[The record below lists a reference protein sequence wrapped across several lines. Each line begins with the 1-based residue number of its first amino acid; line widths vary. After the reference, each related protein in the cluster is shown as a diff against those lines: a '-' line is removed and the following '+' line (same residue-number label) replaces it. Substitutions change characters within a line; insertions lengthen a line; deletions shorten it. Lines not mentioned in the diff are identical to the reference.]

1 MRDFIRRWKDLN
13 ELIEILLSQNIQTY
27 IIGGFVK
34 DHIEHSLPRDVDIV
48 VDCDDENLDS
58 LITSQVYA
66 YTKNFFHGYKLKL
79 SLDVD
84 IWTLTSH
91 YGINEAEL
99 KDALFYNYNSI
110 VYNVN
115 TDSID
120 REYYDKCIN
129 EQKLDFIGS
138 RELINENPAYVLNSL
153 RAYILAYEKGFNLSD
168 SVMEYLKDKN
178 VSITLLKKEYERHYH
193 AKMEQNLCNYIEN
206 FIKHNK

>member
-1 MRDFIRRWKDLN
+1 MRDFIRKWKDLN

-34 DHIEHSLPRDVDIV
+34 DYTEHSLPRDVDIV
-48 VDCDDENLDS
+48 VDCDNKTLDS
-58 LITSQVYA
+58 LITSQGYA

-91 YGINEAEL
+91 YGINDAKL
-99 KDALFYNYNSI
+99 KNTLFYNYNSI
-110 VYNVN
+110 VYDVN

-120 REYYDKCIN
+120 KEYYDKCIN

-138 RELINENPAYVLNSL
+138 RELINDNPAYVLNSL
-153 RAYILAYEKGFNLSD
+153 RAYILSYEKGFNLSD
-168 SVMEYLKDKN
+168 SVIEYLKDKN
-178 VSITLLKKEYERHYH
+178 VSITLLKKEYERHYN
-193 AKMEQNLCNYIEN
+193 KIMDKKLYNYIEN
-206 FIKHNK
+206 FIKHNI